1 MLLAIDIGNTN
12 ISLGAFQSKELL
24 STWRISTESNKTSDE
39 YELIIRQMLHTANIQ
54 SHHIK
59 NVSICSVVPPLTPT
73 FEELSKKFFGVTPLI
88 IGSGTKTGIKV
99 LYDNPRDVG
108 ADRIVDAAAGL
119 HLYGG
124 PFIVVDLGTAT
135 VFDAVSGKGEY
146 LGGAIAPGMTIAADY
161 LFRSTS
167 QLRRIEL
174 SIPDQAIGKNTHDA
188 LQSGLVLGYSD
199 LIKGM
204 ITRIKREL
212 SEDAIVIGTGG
223 NVPLIENEVGMLDII
238 DLNLTLSGLR
248 IIYGLN
254 REYIESEF

>member
-108 ADRIVDAAAGL
+108 ADRIV
-119 HLYGG
+119 
-124 PFIVVDLGTAT
+124 VDLGTAT

-146 LGGAIAPGMTIAADY
+146 LGGAIAPGMTIAADS